1 MSDLTEIY
9 DWVASEYGKPLVV
22 YPQGYDEQHLEI
34 NEGEV
39 ECFWVVVEN
48 RGKRQIKW
56 LIGGMK
62 DISEGEGPASLD
74 CPLFFFEL
82 VPEVTNSFWRSK
94 VREFWRGSGRQQ

>member
-1 MSDLTEIY
+1 MSLTEIY
-9 DWVASEYGKPLVV
+9 EWVDEEYGKPLVV
-22 YPQGYDEQHLEI
+22 YPQGYDNQHLEI

-62 DISEGEGPASLD
+62 DISEGEGPSSLD

-82 VPEVTNSFWRSK
+82 VPEETNSSWRSR
-94 VREFWRGSGRQQ
+94 VREFWRLQCQQL